1 MRTTITRAMLWVVFS
16 GLLVL
21 LNTGTTRAQVP
32 TFATLDLVGV
42 GNNVT
47 FINAGAGSMLTTV
60 GFSQPVTFK
69 YKVANSYGA
78 AESVINAT
86 MTLTADV
93 NGTTQTGTLFGLSLY
108 NQNFQNVTVVI
119 TADTPVSGNTNL
131 LTMSTGTTGSMTG
144 QFSQTT
150 GVFSGDTGG
159 SPANVVNYA
168 SDFLFF
174 LPGERHAFTFNLNS
188 VTTAGV
194 PGVTLNANNYL
205 NTFTAQATASFS
217 AAGVNVPEPGT
228 MALVGMGIGVMGV
241 FVRRRR
247 QA

>member
-1 MRTTITRAMLWVVFS
+1 MRTTITRAMLWVVCS

-21 LNTGTTRAQVP
+21 WNTSTVRAQVP
-32 TFATLDLVGV
+32 TFATLDLVGTS
-42 GNNVT
+42 NNVT
-47 FINAGAGSMLTTV
+47 FINAGVGSTLTTV
-60 GFSQPVTFK
+60 GVSQPVTFK
-69 YKVANSYGA
+69 YKVANTYGA

-86 MTLTADV
+86 MTLTAAV

-108 NQNFQNVTVVI
+108 NQIFQNVNLAI
-119 TADTPVSGNTNL
+119 TANTPVSGLTNL

-174 LPGERHAFTFNLNS
+174 APAQRHAFTFNLNS
-188 VTTAGV
+188 VTTGGV
-194 PGVTLNANNYL
+194 PGVTLNANNWL

-217 AAGVNVPEPGT
+217 AAGVNAPEPGT
-228 MALVGMGIGVMGV
+228 MALVGMGMGVMGI

>member
-1 MRTTITRAMLWVVFS
+1 MRTTINRAMLWATFS
-16 GLLVL
+16 ALLVL
-21 LNTGTTRAQVP
+21 FNTSTARAQVP
-32 TFATLDLVGV
+32 TFATLDLVGTS
-42 GNNVT
+42 NNVT
-47 FINAGAGSMLTTV
+47 FINTGAGSTLTTV

-69 YKVANSYGA
+69 YKVANAYGA

-86 MTLTADV
+86 MTLTAAV

-108 NQNFQNVTVVI
+108 NQNFQNVNLVI
-119 TADTPVSGNTNL
+119 TANTPVGGNTNL

-168 SDFLFF
+168 SAFLFF
-174 LPGERHAFTFNLNS
+174 APAQRHAFTFNLNS
-188 VTTAGV
+188 ITTGGV
-194 PGVTLNANNYL
+194 PGVTLNANNWL

-217 AAGVNVPEPGT
+217 AAGVNAPEPGT
-228 MALVGMGIGVMGV
+228 MALVGMGMGVMGV